1 MEKKTEV
8 LHDKRTGD
16 DYIFIPPAP
25 TETERGGITSKTKTT
40 ESLEAAVDPNTGRMY
55 VPDNHT
61 KVDETLTKAGEAAD
75 AKVVG
80 DKIKNSLNGIQFSV
94 NNGILR
100 ASWEE

>member
-8 LHDKRTGD
+8 LHDRRTGD

-25 TETERGGITSKTKTT
+25 TESQRGGITAKTKTT
-40 ESLEAAVDPNTGRMY
+40 ESLEAAVDPETGRLY

-61 KVDETLTKAGEAAD
+61 PVDSTLEKSGEAAD
-75 AKVVG
+75 AKAVG
-80 DKIKNSLNGIQFSV
+80 DKMKSSLNGISFSV